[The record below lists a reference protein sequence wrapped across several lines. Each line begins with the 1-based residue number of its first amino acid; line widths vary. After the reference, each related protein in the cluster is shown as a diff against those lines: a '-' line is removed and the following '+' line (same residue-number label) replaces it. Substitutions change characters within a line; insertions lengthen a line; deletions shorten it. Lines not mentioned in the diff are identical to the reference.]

1 MLLCR
6 AMNDLMTDVLL
17 LQPPALKP
25 AEPPLALAILLAHL
39 RDHGLKAAAIDANL
53 DAYLYLLD
61 GERLAKRAGAAP
73 DTDLYRALRHRAPSL
88 SLLRTVA
95 ATRNFARY
103 NTAVRYLNRLLLLWN
118 GSKGDERLTLGD
130 YQHAGLSPFNP
141 ENLEQVANGTVGT
154 LFAAYF
160 RYELL
165 PRIVAF
171 RPRIIAIS
179 INFLHQVLPAFEL
192 AGLLRR
198 ALPGAL
204 LVAGGG
210 LITSWQ
216 ETLRR
221 LDLRLAPFDRLIFG
235 PGETALTALAKGEMD
250 DSYTLSDATTI
261 SFVPDFSFARIS
273 DYFSPQ
279 PVLPL
284 SASRGCYWQRCL
296 FCPEAAAPVHPYTA
310 SRPAE
315 LPLLM
320 RQLADRHGICHIQ
333 LTDNAIPV
341 NMLKVLADH
350 AEELADLNWFGFVRF
365 EPVLEDAAFAARLA
379 QSGCRMLQLGLESG
393 SQAVLDRLG
402 KGVHLASVSR
412 ILANLAAAGIA
423 SFVYI
428 MLGTPGETEADAEQ
442 TLAFLELHAAEI
454 GFLNLAI
461 MNLPRASG
469 LLDNPLQYGITTAE
483 PVAADSPLGLYQ
495 KFHSDNDWNRA
506 AARRFLEHR
515 LLGSAAIRA
524 IVNRTPP
531 LFTSNHAVFFTPGNS
546 VKALQISHG
555 CSQGVKGLNRKISSK
570 FISCSLAV
578 GTGF

>member
-1 MLLCR
+1 
-6 AMNDLMTDVLL
+6 MTEVLL
-17 LQPPALKP
+17 IQPPALKP
-25 AEPPLALAILLAHL
+25 AEPPLALAILLAYL
-39 RDHGLKAAAIDANL
+39 RARGLTATAIDANL
-53 DAYLYLLD
+53 AAYLYLLD
-61 GERLAKRAGAAP
+61 GERLASRAGAAV
-73 DTDLYRALRHRAPSL
+73 DTSLRRALRHRSASL
-88 SLLRTVA
+88 SLLRSAA
-95 ATRNFARY
+95 ATQNFARY
-103 NTAVRYLNRLLLLWN
+103 NTAVRYLNRLLALWN
-118 GSKGDERLTLGD
+118 SRSGDERLTLGD
-130 YQHAGLSPFNP
+130 YQHAGISPFNP
-141 ENLEQVANGTVGT
+141 EGLEQLASGAVAT

-160 RYELL
+160 REELL
-165 PRIVAF
+165 PQILAVQ
-171 RPRIIAIS
+171 PRIIAIS
-179 INFLHQVLPAFEL
+179 INFLHQTLPAFEL

-198 ALPGAL
+198 ALPEAL

-216 ETLRR
+216 EPLRR
-221 LDLRLAPFDRLIFG
+221 LDLRLSPFDRLIFG
-235 PGETALTALAKGEMD
+235 PGETTLTALAKGEVD
-250 DSYTLSDATTI
+250 DSYTLADDTTI
-261 SFVPDFSFARIS
+261 NFVPDFSFARIS
-273 DYFSPQ
+273 DYFSPH

-310 SRPAE
+310 SHPAE
-315 LPLLM
+315 LPQLM
-320 RQLADRHGICHIQ
+320 RQLADSYGVRHIQ

-350 AEELADLNWFGFVRF
+350 ADVLADLNWFGFVRF
-365 EPVLEDAAFAARLA
+365 EPVLEEAAFVARLA

-393 SQAVLDRLG
+393 SQSVLDRLG
-402 KGVHLASVSR
+402 KGVSLTSVSR

-469 LLDNPLQYGITTAE
+469 LLDNPRWYGIATAE
-483 PVAADSPLGLYQ
+483 PVEANSPLGLYQ
-495 KFHSDNDWNRA
+495 KFHTDNAWNRA
-506 AARRFLEHR
+506 AARRFLEQR

-531 LFTSNHAVFFTPGNS
+531 LFTSNHAVFFTYSYGEILES
-546 VKALQISHG
+546 KAL
-555 CSQGVKGLNRKISSK
+555 
-570 FISCSLAV
+570 LA
-578 GTGF
+578 TDTI